1 MKETCLNFCTSGVPL
16 EWLPELFPKQ
26 QVNMSTLPL
35 EEFSNGSFF
44 EKGDHSVQKVLFGEG
59 ISSTI
64 GVHTKK
70 LGKHALLVS
79 DSGIRNAGHVERVQ
93 KLIESADVRVTVFDQ
108 SIENPTESSVA
119 KCASI
124 ARDAKVDI
132 IVGLGGGSS
141 MDTAKGCNF
150 LLTNGGKMEDFWGVG
165 KAELPMLPLIA
176 IPTTA
181 GTGSECQSFA
191 LISHDQTHAKMAC
204 GDPKALP
211 AITLLDPELTLS
223 QPVSV
228 SACTGVDALAHA
240 LESAVTRK
248 RCDRSSRHAKIAF
261 KLLNQSLPIL
271 FNDPNDLPARG
282 EALLG
287 ASHAGAAIEQ
297 SMLGA
302 AHSMANPL
310 TARYGTIHGI
320 AVGMSLPWVM
330 KFNAEMI
337 ECQKIYADFARTVGI
352 IGEQSTDSEAT
363 DMLIKRVEELLI
375 MAKLSTFQ
383 NGLDFDQSVIPELA
397 ESAAKQWTAGF
408 NPRSIEACDFEFLYS
423 QLFKNCLV
431 ESTAQEGV
439 V

>member
-1 MKETCLNFCTSGVPL
+1 MN
-16 EWLPELFPKQ
+16 
-26 QVNMSTLPL
+26 TLSL
-35 EEFSNGSFF
+35 EEFSNNSFF
-44 EKGDHSVQKVLFGEG
+44 ETGDFSSQKVLFGDG
-59 ISSTI
+59 ISSSI
-64 GVHTKK
+64 GSHVKK

-79 DSGIRNAGHVERVQ
+79 DYGIRMAGHLERVQ
-93 KLIESADVRVTVFDQ
+93 KLIENADVKVTVFDQ

-119 KCASI
+119 NCASI
-124 ARDAKVDI
+124 ARDAEVDH

-165 KAELPMLPLIA
+165 KAKLPMLPLIA

-204 GDPKALP
+204 GDPKVLP
-211 AITLLDPELTLS
+211 EITLLDPELTLS
-223 QPVSV
+223 QPASV
-228 SACTGVDALAHA
+228 SACTGIDALAHS

-248 RCDRSSRHAKIAF
+248 RCDRSARHAKIAF
-261 KLLNQSLPIL
+261 QLLNQSLPIL
-271 FNDPNDLPARG
+271 FNNPNDLSARG
-282 EALLG
+282 GALLG

-320 AVGMSLPWVM
+320 AVGMSLPLVM
-330 KFNAEMI
+330 KFNAEKI
-337 ECQKIYADFARTVGI
+337 ECQKVYADFARTVGI
-352 IGEQSTDSEAT
+352 IGEHVNDEDAT
-363 DMLIKRVEELLI
+363 CLLIKRVEQLLE
-375 MAKLSTFQ
+375 MAKLSTLK
-383 NGLDFDQSVIPELA
+383 NGLDFEQTVIPELA
-397 ESAAKQWTAGF
+397 EAAAKQWTAGF
-408 NPRSIEACDFEFLYS
+408 NPRSIEAHDFEILYK

-431 ESTAQEGV
+431 ESTVQKGV
-439 V
+439 A